1 MATEETANQPSAT
14 LELSDANLSLWRGCN
29 FSVGAQ
35 KFCTGDR
42 MIIKDKRTGAE
53 EDVVIIGTGPQRT
66 VKRLVLHIEM
76 TTGRSGYS
84 FADVDAD
91 NQKRLLT
98 IYKMFD
104 AKAA

>member
-1 MATEETANQPSAT
+1 MANEEADNQPSAT
-14 LELSDANLSLWRGCN
+14 LELSDANLSLWRGCT

-35 KFCTGDR
+35 QHCTGDR
-42 MIIKDKRTGAE
+42 MIIKDKRTGSE
-53 EDVVIIGTGPQRT
+53 EDVVMIGAGTHET
-66 VKRLVLHIEM
+66 VKRLVLHIEF

-91 NQKRLLT
+91 NEKRLLA

-104 AKAA
+104 AK